1 MYEHSTKPGHAK
13 KKTKIHTATKA
24 TDPQR
29 MGTVRKRCPSR
40 RKTSNPSNHAV
51 SMEKGLKSGCTD
63 LSQRQTPKSRSTVQ
77 RIRARKHKTQRG
89 SGDTNPGTDVVKK
102 KDELGLAN
110 RRKGSFYSKTQRA
123 RIVDEIERLFAR
135 GITKTE
141 ALKTLGVCR
150 STYYSWLKDQNGKS
164 KKPSVRRLTDAERQ
178 AVIEKKKDQP
188 QLSHR
193 KLSGY
198 LRSDGVWV
206 SSSSCYRLLKSF
218 GWVLPQKLR
227 SAPWKTPHYEPFK
240 PNAIWGEDWT
250 IINIAGGRYYLL
262 TVIDYFSRYIVAWG
276 VVKSVTQTEVG
287 NLIALAYMDQGIENS
302 AGKPMLRV
310 DRGSP
315 NMAHNT
321 RKLIKDLEL
330 VLSPSRAYRPTD
342 NAIQE
347 RWYRTVKQEEIYCYP
362 SYPSEEIARDLL
374 SKYIQEYN
382 EHRPHQALWNFT
394 PGYAHRLGNKSRLL
408 SEYNQMVKIAKERR
422 ININR
427 MKGNRAA

>member
-1 MYEHSTKPGHAK
+1 MYERSTNSNQSEKAQA
-13 KKTKIHTATKA
+13 IHTT
-24 TDPQR
+24 TETSDPQR

-40 RKTSNPSNHAV
+40 RKTSHPSNHAV

-287 NLIALAYMDQGIENS
+287 NLIALAYMDQGIEKSSN
-302 AGKPMLRV
+302 KPMLRV

-362 SYPSEEIARDLL
+362 SYP
-374 SKYIQEYN
+374 
-382 EHRPHQALWNFT
+382 
-394 PGYAHRLGNKSRLL
+394 
-408 SEYNQMVKIAKERR
+408 
-422 ININR
+422 
-427 MKGNRAA
+427 